1 MRLSPRLHRSFI
13 ETRPKSASRTNV
25 PVHHQ
30 SHREAPTDSIQ
41 LSHRFP
47 PAVQSRT
54 RSTNQQLAITSALS
68 LSAAARAVSRSHA
81 RRRFP
86 PVASAFGGASEPV
99 AHPERRAHI
108 ACVASTPS
116 WVQNPRPFAHRR
128 LDQRA
133 RARLRRTAPRWKI
146 HPTRTNPVRPNHRAV
161 SRERPRSRAR
171 DARDEPLN
179 VGRDASAG
187 A

>member
-1 MRLSPRLHRSFI
+1 M
-13 ETRPKSASRTNV
+13 TAD
-25 PVHHQ
+25 
-30 SHREAPTDSIQ
+30 APG
-41 LSHRFP
+41 
-47 PAVQSRT
+47 
-54 RSTNQQLAITSALS
+54 NQF
-68 LSAAARAVSRSHA
+68 ARASKILSNYPTGFPRRSSHERVRPINNSQSLLPFPSPLPRASCRSHA
-81 RRRFP
+81 RGRFP

-128 LDQRA
+128 LDPRA

-146 HPTRTNPVRPNHRAV
+146 HPTRTNPVRPNRWRAV